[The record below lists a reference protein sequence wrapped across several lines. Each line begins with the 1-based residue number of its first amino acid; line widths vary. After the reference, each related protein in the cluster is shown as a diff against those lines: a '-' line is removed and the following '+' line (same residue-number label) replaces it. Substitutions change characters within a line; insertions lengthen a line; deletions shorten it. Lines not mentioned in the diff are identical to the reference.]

1 MSRATILIADD
12 HDAIRAAF
20 RSFLEAHGY
29 AVVEA
34 SSAAQA
40 EQVFRQAGPDAAI
53 LDHHLPDGDALGLL
67 PVLRAG
73 DPAVGIIIVTG
84 HGTIDLAVQA
94 IKAGADHFLTKPA
107 DLPAALVL
115 LERVLER
122 RRERRRHAA
131 EDAARSDDGAP
142 DPFLGEGAVIRRL
155 AETARRLVAVDNPV
169 LILGETG
176 SGKGVL
182 ARWLHRHGPRAE
194 ESFVDLNCAGL
205 SRELLESEL
214 FGHAKGAFTGAATA
228 KQGLLEIG
236 HHGSVFLDEVGDLD
250 PLVQPKLLKVVEDR
264 TFRRL
269 GEVQDRTVDVRII
282 AATSLDL
289 ARLVREQRFRSDLYF
304 RINTLTLT
312 VPPLRERPDDL
323 PLLARQLLRRIAG
336 RRRRREVELA
346 DDAMARLR
354 AYPWPGNVRE
364 LQNVLERAVLLSDH
378 ALLRAAD
385 LHFDTAPEM
394 ARSVDGA
401 FPTLPELERR
411 HIAAALERTGGNVPE
426 AARLLDVPRSTL
438 YQRIKTL
445 GLGPSG
451 V

>member
-12 HDAIRAAF
+12 HDTIRAAF

-73 DPAVGIIIVTG
+73 DPSVGIIIVTG

-142 DPFLGEGAVIRRL
+142 DPFLGNGVVIRRL

-182 ARWLHRHGPRAE
+182 ARWLHRNGPRAE

-269 GEVQDRTVDVRII
+269 GEVQDRTVDVRIV

-289 ARLVREQRFRSDLYF
+289 ARLVREQKFRSDLYF

-323 PLLARQLLRRIAG
+323 PLLAGQLLRRIAG
-336 RRRRREVELA
+336 RRGRREVELA

-385 LHFDTAPEM
+385 LHFDAAPEL

-401 FPTLPELERR
+401 FPTLGELERR
-411 HIAAALERTGGNVPE
+411 HIAEALERTGGNVPE
-426 AARLLDVPRSTL
+426 AAKLLDVPRSTL